1 MSETTYE
8 DQKSNCSFFQN
19 LNCCNSKEEPGTE
32 VILQKDESK
41 DLKFY
46 LQVQKRLDSLFP
58 IFPISYIR
66 DDEKSEM
73 SFTKD
78 GILQFINNLQNS
90 EYILKSSQ
98 KNIKISFLNS
108 SVISKNFP
116 VFRCEIETPK
126 IFFKRNLKSS
136 EIINAMI
143 NPEIRRRWDTDS
155 KEYKIVEKI
164 NENTEVIKHVVKTQW
179 NAIGE
184 RVFYNK
190 VWTFNNEGDICYSF
204 SSSVPENLFNE
215 NGDPVRGNV
224 FLEVMVVKEDKEK
237 FVINFF
243 NQIDI
248 KMTIPQEFLDKN
260 LFVKIYEFYEGF
272 LDFLNTM

>member
-32 VILQKDESK
+32 VLLQKDESK

-78 GILQFINNLQNS
+78 GILQFINDLQNS

-98 KNIKISFLNS
+98 KNLKVSFLGS

-116 VFRCEIETPK
+116 VIRCEIETPK
-126 IFFKRNLKSS
+126 IFFKRNLKNS

-155 KEYKIVEKI
+155 KEYKIIEKI

-179 NAIGE
+179 NTIGE

-190 VWTFNNEGDICYSF
+190 VCTFNNEGDICYSF

-224 FLEVMVVKEDKEK
+224 FLEVMVVKEDKEN
-237 FVINFF
+237 FVIDFY
-243 NQIDI
+243 NQVDI
-248 KMTIPQEFLDKN
+248 KMKIPQEFLDKN